1 MSKLLEELKSKR
13 KEILK
18 IAAKYGV
25 SNIRV
30 FGSVARGEEKK
41 KSDIDLLVDI
51 DYKAYGSGFARVD
64 FKEKIEKILDK
75 EVDVVTEKSLYPSLK
90 NRILSQACPL

>member
-1 MSKLLEELKSKR
+1 MPKLLEELKSKR

-41 KSDIDLLVDI
+41 KSNIDFLATIDKGISLFKLVKLESLLTKYLGKKIQIISD
-51 DYKAYGSGFARVD
+51 KAVNKHLQRRIFAEAV
-64 FKEKIEKILDK
+64 IL
-75 EVDVVTEKSLYPSLK
+75 
-90 NRILSQACPL
+90 